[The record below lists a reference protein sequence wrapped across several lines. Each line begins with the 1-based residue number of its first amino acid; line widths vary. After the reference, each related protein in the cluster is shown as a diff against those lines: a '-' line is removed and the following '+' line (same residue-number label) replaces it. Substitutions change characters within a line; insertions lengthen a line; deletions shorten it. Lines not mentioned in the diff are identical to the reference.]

1 MMLYTVTSK
10 INIYD
15 VKTENLQTDF
25 KFKTNLNAVDKD
37 VLLTVPY
44 PNYKKMLSDYPDLKG
59 IEMDEFQTKAVLL
72 LHVILGVSDFTKIKI
87 KEAPRIAKTRNL
99 IAEFVLNK
107 FKS

>member
-1 MMLYTVTSK
+1 MLYTVTSK

-15 VKTENLQTDF
+15 VKNENLQSDF
-25 KFKTNLNAVDKD
+25 EFKTTLNAVDKD
-37 VLLTVPY
+37 VLIILPY
-44 PNYKKMLSDYPDLKG
+44 PNYKSMLSDNPNLKG
-59 IEMDEFQTKAVLL
+59 IRMDEFQTKAVLL
-72 LHVILGVSDFTKIKI
+72 LLVILGVSDFTKIKI